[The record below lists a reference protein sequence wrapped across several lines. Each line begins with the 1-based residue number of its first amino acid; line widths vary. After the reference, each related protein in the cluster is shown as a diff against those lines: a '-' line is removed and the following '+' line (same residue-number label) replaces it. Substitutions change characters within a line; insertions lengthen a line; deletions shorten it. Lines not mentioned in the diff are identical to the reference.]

1 MSVFDRVGGLAD
13 WFDERLGYRAL
24 IRQELTEKPAPRH
37 LSFMDAVGCLGGLSF
52 VLIMVQVVTGAFL
65 MMFYVP
71 HVDQAFDSVNAIDSS
86 VSFGWFIRRI
96 HIVASNIMVVTVTLH
111 MVKVWLTG
119 AYKPPRELHWVSG
132 FVLLLL
138 TLAMCFTGY
147 LLPWTQ
153 LAFWAATVVANA
165 VEVLPFVGSTLAEL
179 MRGGDSIAQPTL
191 GRFYAFH
198 VAVVPGIMALFLL
211 SHFWMIRRTGIAEP
225 L

>member
-1 MSVFDRVGGLAD
+1 MSVFDRVGGLTD
-13 WFDERLGYRAL
+13 WLDERLGFRNVV
-24 IRQELTEKPAPRH
+24 RQELTEKPAPRH
-37 LSFMDAVGCLGGLSF
+37 LSFMDAIGCLGGLSF
-52 VLIMVQVVTGAFL
+52 VLFMIQVVTGIFL

-71 HVDQAFDSVNAIDSS
+71 HVDQA
-86 VSFGWFIRRI
+86 
-96 HIVASNIMVVTVTLH
+96 IVAASMMVVTVTLH
-111 MVKVWLTG
+111 MIKVWLTG

-138 TLAMCFTGY
+138 TLALAFTGY

-165 VEVLPFVGSTLAEL
+165 LEVLPFVGVTLAEL

-191 GRFYAFH
+191 VRFYAFH
-198 VAVVPGIMALFLL
+198 VAVIPGAMLLFLL
-211 SHFWMIRRTGIAEP
+211 GHFWMIRRTGIAEP

>member
-52 VLIMVQVVTGAFL
+52 VLIMVQVLTGVFL

-71 HVDQAFDSVNAIDSS
+71 HVDKAFESIEAIDSS

-111 MVKVWLTG
+111 MIKVWLTG

-132 FVLLLL
+132 FVLLLF
-138 TLAMCFTGY
+138 TLAICFTGY

-165 VEVLPFVGSTLAEL
+165 VEVLPFVGATLAEL

-191 GRFYAFH
+191 ARFYAFH
-198 VAVVPGIMALFLL
+198 VAVIPGAMVIFLL
-211 SHFWMIRRTGIAEP
+211 GHFWMIRRTGIAEP

>member
-1 MSVFDRVGGLAD
+1 MSVFDRVGGIAD
-13 WFDERLGYRAL
+13 WFDERVGYRAL

-52 VLIMVQVVTGAFL
+52 VLIMVQVLTGAFL

-86 VSFGWFIRRI
+86 VSFGWFMRRI

-111 MVKVWLTG
+111 MIKVWLTG

-165 VEVLPFVGSTLAEL
+165 VEVLPFVGPTAAEL

-198 VAVVPGIMALFLL
+198 VAVVPGAMALFLL

>member
-1 MSVFDRVGGLAD
+1 MSVFDGVDRVTD
-13 WFDERLGYRAL
+13 WLDERIGYRNL

-52 VLIMVQVVTGAFL
+52 VLFIIQVVTGAFL
-65 MMFYVP
+65 LLFYVP
-71 HVDQAFDSVNAIDSS
+71 HVDHAFSSIESIDSG
-86 VSFGWFIRRI
+86 VGFGWFVRRI
-96 HIVASNIMVVTVTLH
+96 HIVASSIMVATVTLH
-111 MVKVWLTG
+111 MIKVWLTG

-138 TLAMCFTGY
+138 TLAMCFSGY

-153 LAFWAATVVANA
+153 MSFWAATVVANA
-165 VEVLPFVGSTLAEL
+165 VEILPFVGATGAEL
-179 MRGGDSIAQPTL
+179 MRGGDAIAQPTL
-191 GRFYAFH
+191 LRFYGFH
-198 VAVVPGIMALFLL
+198 VAVLPGIMMLFLL

>member
-1 MSVFDRVGGLAD
+1 MSAIERVGGLTD
-13 WFDERLGYRAL
+13 WLDDRLGFRAI

-37 LSFMDAVGCLGGLSF
+37 RSFMDAVGCLGGLSF
-52 VLIMVQVVTGAFL
+52 VLFMIQVVTGVFL

-71 HVDQAFDSVNAIDSS
+71 HVDKAFESIDSIDSS
-86 VSFGWFIRRI
+86 VSFGWFLRRI
-96 HIVASNIMVVTVTLH
+96 HIAAASMMVVTVTLH

-119 AYKPPRELHWVSG
+119 AFKPPRELHWVSG

-138 TLAMCFTGY
+138 TLAMAFTGY

-153 LAFWAATVVANA
+153 LAFWAATVVTNA
-165 VEVLPFVGSTLAEL
+165 VEVLPFVGGTMADL

-191 GRFYAFH
+191 VRFYAFH
-198 VAVVPGIMALFLL
+198 VAVVPAVMLLFLV